1 MATRK
6 RQSARG
12 GKPAAERL
20 FHGSRIRANT
30 YTARQRATIAET
42 IKPISAETA
51 LADFGALR
59 ARDHSRAAGLSRV
72 GNNAV
77 DRFTY
82 GERLNTVGSKGIN
95 FYDLLFN
102 KEVLREKRYVQ
113 NVLAFCERTDAVPQ
127 PVEKTWARIMSM
139 YFGSVNIF
147 RPLIAAK
154 LYELFRPTC
163 VLDPTMGWGGRL
175 VGAMVLDVPK
185 YIGIDSNLALKKPY
199 REMLK
204 LLKPESKTRVS
215 LKFQD
220 ALDVNY
226 EKLTYDMVLTSV
238 PYYSVELYGGACSP
252 YATKAEWD
260 NMFYKPLFRRTF
272 DGMAPGGYYC
282 LNIPRE
288 IYESACEPLFGVA
301 HAAISFEKKPRPN
314 SYAESIYVWKK
325 PGG

>member
-6 RQSARG
+6 RRSARG

-30 YTARQRATIAET
+30 YTARQRAAIAAT
-42 IKPISAETA
+42 IKPISPEAA

-82 GERLNTVGSKGIN
+82 PERLNTVGSKGIS

-102 KEVLREKRYVQ
+102 KDVLREKRYVQ

-127 PVEKTWARIMSM
+127 PVEKTWVRIMSM

-175 VGAMVLDVPK
+175 VGAMVLDVPR
-185 YIGIDSNLALKKPY
+185 YIGIDSNLALKRPY

-204 LLKPESKTRVS
+204 LLRPESKTKAV

-220 ALDVNY
+220 ALTVDY
-226 EKLTYDMVLTSV
+226 SKLKYDMVLTSP
-238 PYYSVELYGGACSP
+238 PYRNLELYGADGAPP
-252 YATKAEWD
+252 YASKEDWD
-260 NMFYKPLFRRTF
+260 SEFYMPLFRRTF
-272 DGMAPGGYYC
+272 DGLQPGGFYA
-282 LNIPRE
+282 LNVPAD
-288 IYESACEPLFGVA
+288 IYKSACVPLLGPAQAV
-301 HAAISFEKKPRPN
+301 ISFEKKERPGT
-314 SYAESIYVWKK
+314 YKESVYVWRK
-325 PGG
+325 P